1 MTVHALILSLDE
13 MGDHDL
19 GKISHSD
26 NGHWVLGD
34 DNHFPIQIDPLIS
47 IDEVLIYGT
56 FIKTSGE
63 PIYTPILTSMLL
75 ENMIG
80 TTLDGYG
87 ICPGP
92 VTFFIYSKIS
102 IFAMTPEEMIEL
114 ISGMRQLIDYIRLST
129 AISGDYGDRPERPDM
144 DTLLPSGL
152 VH

>member
-1 MTVHALILSLDE
+1 
-13 MGDHDL
+13 
-19 GKISHSD
+19 
-26 NGHWVLGD
+26 
-34 DNHFPIQIDPLIS
+34 
-47 IDEVLIYGT
+47 
-56 FIKTSGE
+56 
-63 PIYTPILTSMLL
+63 MLL

-92 VTFFIYSKIS
+92 VTFSIYSKIS
-102 IFAMTPEEMIEL
+102 IFAMTPEQMIEL

-144 DTLLPSGL
+144 DTLLPPGL